1 MSLQYFISLFLSIN
15 ECWIPGQVYSSIES
29 FLYDQ
34 LFFLNSLIVSVPV
47 IRSILFSFFNSLTL
61 MGSWKQKKPFFFTR
75 LPKEELKLN
84 ILSCGARGSTRGH
97 EKASTQEGSSGK
109 TSHCQKRYCK
119 YPPVILVIHFY
130 IICT

>member
-1 MSLQYFISLFLSIN
+1 MLDSRSGVFLDRVVSLRPAVLF
-15 ECWIPGQVYSSIES
+15 E
-29 FLYDQ
+29 
-34 LFFLNSLIVSVPV
+34 FLNC
-47 IRSILFSFFNSLTL
+47 FSSSNSFNSLQFL
-61 MGSWKQKKPFFFTR
+61 QFSHVDGVLEAKKSLFFFTR

-109 TSHCQKRYCK
+109 TSHYQKRYCK